1 VSVIAEHLGLRLGK
15 KTVIDDV
22 SIDVAS
28 GTWCTIVGPN
38 GAGKTS
44 LLAAIAGLRR
54 PHIGSVQIDGVAIES
69 LNERARAQ
77 RVAFVPQ
84 SPVVP
89 AGMNVADYIMLGRQ
103 SSHGLL
109 RAPATFDRQIVGG
122 VIERLD
128 LIDLRTRDVATLSGG
143 ERQRVVLARALAQ
156 GTRTILLDE
165 PTTGLDVRHQMDILE
180 LLRKEVD
187 ECELT
192 VVATLHDLTQAGLFA
207 DHMVLLRDGQ
217 VRAAGAPADVVRSS
231 ALSES
236 YGTTLHVVEVDGRD
250 VVIAGRPVGAD
261 K

>member
-1 VSVIAEHLGLRLGK
+1 MSVIVEHLGLRLGK

-109 RAPATFDRQIVGG
+109 RAPATFDRQIVEG

-165 PTTGLDVRHQMDILE
+165 PTTGLDVRHQMDILD
-180 LLRKEVD
+180 LLRK
-187 ECELT
+187 
-192 VVATLHDLTQAGLFA
+192 
-207 DHMVLLRDGQ
+207 
-217 VRAAGAPADVVRSS
+217 
-231 ALSES
+231 
-236 YGTTLHVVEVDGRD
+236 
-250 VVIAGRPVGAD
+250 
-261 K
+261 